1 VWSKSLSSDERA
13 TAGPIA
19 TDAAPHSNTATPPN
33 TAPQTNTGTPTEAS
47 AAAPRSRRNFWLGLI
62 GAVILLDIVA
72 FFIVPPYAP
81 GSPGTPVG
89 GIADLIGANFELPAP
104 HVVWDLVPNDPV
116 SPGAIVFFHPSITA
130 SLLTM
135 WIIMILI
142 VVLAV
147 LATRGLKLVPR
158 GVQNAVELV
167 YELLSNFAISLGG
180 PAAKRYVPLFAG
192 VFLFVLFSNWS
203 GLLPIVGRLEF
214 LRAPTSDVNVTL
226 GLALVSFFIFQAE
239 GFRRLGFRGYLGKFF
254 SLKGFKEGPAA
265 GLIGLYVGFI
275 EFMLEFIK
283 PITLAMRLFG
293 NIFGGELAIGV
304 ITALTIAV
312 VPVALLG
319 LEVLLNFV
327 QALIFSVLTLMYTL
341 IAIES
346 HDEEVHAVADFVEG
360 PEGNMGPPLSS
371 MEPAARH

>member
-1 VWSKSLSSDERA
+1 MSSDAHA
-13 TAGPIA
+13 TAGPLA
-19 TDAAPHSNTATPPN
+19 TEAAPQPSAATPP
-33 TAPQTNTGTPTEAS
+33 PP
-47 AAAPRSRRNFWLGLI
+47 AAPRSRRNIWLALI
-62 GAVILLDIVA
+62 GAIVVLDILA
-72 FFIVPPYAP
+72 FVVVPPYAP
-81 GSPGTPVG
+81 GSPGTPVS
-89 GIADLIGANFELPAP
+89 GIADLINANFELPAP
-104 HVVWDLVPNDPV
+104 YVVVDLAPNEPV
-116 SPGAIVFFHPSITA
+116 TPGAIVFFHPSITA

-135 WIIMILI
+135 WIVMLLVIL
-142 VVLAV
+142 LAV
-147 LATRGLKLVPR
+147 FATRGLKLVPR

-167 YELLSNFAISLGG
+167 YEMLSNFAISLGG
-180 PAAKRYVPLFAG
+180 SAAKRYVPLFAG

-203 GLLPIVGRLEF
+203 GLLPFVGKLEF

-226 GLALVSFFIFQAE
+226 GLALVSFVIFQAE

-254 SLKGFKEGPAA
+254 SLRGFKEGPAA
-265 GLIGLYVGFI
+265 GFIALYVGFI

-346 HDEEVHAVADFVEG
+346 HDEEEHAAPEFAHD
-360 PEGNMGPPLSS
+360 PEGNMGPPLSG
-371 MEPAARH
+371 MEPAAASH

>member
-1 VWSKSLSSDERA
+1 MSNDERL
-13 TAGPIA
+13 TTGHVA
-19 TDAAPHSNTATPPN
+19 TDAAPQLPVATPP
-33 TAPQTNTGTPTEAS
+33 PP
-47 AAAPRSRRNFWLGLI
+47 AARRSRRNMWLGLI
-62 GAVILLDIVA
+62 GAIILLDIVA
-72 FFIVPPYAP
+72 FIVVPPYAP
-81 GSPGTPVG
+81 GSPGTPVS
-89 GIADLIGANFELPAP
+89 GIADLINANFELPAP
-104 HVVWDLVPNDPV
+104 HVVVDLAPNDPV
-116 SPGAIVFFHPSITA
+116 TPGAIVFFHPSITA

-135 WIIMILI
+135 WIVMAFIIL
-142 VVLAV
+142 LAFA
-147 LATRGLKLVPR
+147 ATRGLKMVPR

-167 YELLSNFAISLGG
+167 YEMLSNFAISLGG

-192 VFLFVLFSNWS
+192 VFLFVLLSNWT
-203 GLLPIVGRLEF
+203 GLLPFVGKLEF

-226 GLALVSFFIFQAE
+226 GLALVSFVIFQAE
-239 GFRRLGFRGYLGKFF
+239 GFRRLGVRGYLGKFF

-265 GLIGLYVGFI
+265 GFIALYVGFI

-283 PITLAMRLFG
+283 PVTLAMRLFG

-346 HDEEVHAVADFVEG
+346 HDEEEHAAPAFAAE
-360 PEGNMGPPLSS
+360 PEGNVGPPLSG
-371 MEPAARH
+371 MEPAAHH

>member
-1 VWSKSLSSDERA
+1 
-13 TAGPIA
+13 
-19 TDAAPHSNTATPPN
+19 
-33 TAPQTNTGTPTEAS
+33 
-47 AAAPRSRRNFWLGLI
+47 
-62 GAVILLDIVA
+62 
-72 FFIVPPYAP
+72 VPPYAP
-81 GSPGTPVG
+81 GAPGQPVA

-104 HVVWDLVPNDPV
+104 HVVADLAPNDPIA
-116 SPGAIVFFHPSITA
+116 PGAIVFFHPSITA

-135 WIIMILI
+135 WIVMALI
-142 VVLAV
+142 IVLAFV
-147 LATRGLKLVPR
+147 ATRGLKMVPR
-158 GVQNAVELV
+158 GMQNAVELV
-167 YELLSNFAISLGG
+167 YEMLSNFAISLGG
-180 PAAKRYVPLFAG
+180 PAARRYVPLFAG
-192 VFLFVLFSNWS
+192 VFLFVLLSNWT
-203 GLLPIVGRLEF
+203 GLLPFVGKLEF

-226 GLALVSFFIFQAE
+226 GLALVSFVIFQAE

-265 GLIGLYVGFI
+265 GFIALYVGFI

-283 PITLAMRLFG
+283 PVTLAMRLFG

-304 ITALTIAV
+304 ITALTIAI

-346 HDEEVHAVADFVEG
+346 HDEGDHEAPAFADD
-360 PEGNMGPPLSS
+360 PEGNLGPPLSS
-371 MEPAARH
+371 MEPAAHH

>member
-1 VWSKSLSSDERA
+1 MSNEERLTDGS
-13 TAGPIA
+13 TAS
-19 TDAAPHSNTATPPN
+19 DAAERTAE
-33 TAPQTNTGTPTEAS
+33 APT
-47 AAAPRSRRNFWLGLI
+47 AAPRSRRNMWLGLI
-62 GAVILLDIVA
+62 AAVVILDIVA
-72 FFIVPPYAP
+72 FFVVPPYAP
-81 GSPGTPVG
+81 GNPGQPVS
-89 GIADLIGANFELPAP
+89 GIADLINANFELPAP
-104 HVVWDLVPNDPV
+104 HVVLDLAPSEPIAA
-116 SPGAIVFFHPSITA
+116 GAIVFFHPSITA

-135 WIIMILI
+135 WIVMAFLIM
-142 VVLAV
+142 LAF
-147 LATRGLKLVPR
+147 LATRGMKMIPR
-158 GVQNAVELV
+158 GVQNAFELV
-167 YELLSNFAISLGG
+167 YEMLTNFAVSLGG
-180 PAAKRYVPLFAG
+180 PGATRYVPLFGG
-192 VFLFVLFSNWS
+192 VFLFVLLSNWT
-203 GLLPIVGRLEF
+203 GLLPFVGRLEF

-239 GFRRLGFRGYLGKFF
+239 GFRRLGFRGYMGKFF

-265 GLIGLYVGFI
+265 GVIALYIGFI

-346 HDEEVHAVADFVEG
+346 HDEEAHAAPAFAAD
-360 PEGNMGPPLSS
+360 PEGNIGPPLAG
-371 MEPAARH
+371 MEHVAHH